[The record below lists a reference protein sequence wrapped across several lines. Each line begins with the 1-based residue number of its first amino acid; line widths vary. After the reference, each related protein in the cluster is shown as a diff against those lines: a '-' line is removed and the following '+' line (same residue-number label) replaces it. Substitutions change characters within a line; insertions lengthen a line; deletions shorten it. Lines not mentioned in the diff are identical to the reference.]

1 MSITYETMFESETF
15 SHCDN
20 PFPIQLSLINKQ
32 LPNKSKSKSNA
43 FAPLKVFKKQFS
55 HNFPTRSSN
64 SHNDLSY
71 KTLMNTIDVNYNYD
85 TKEETIYYSLSDI
98 SDLNLDDDYYDN
110 N

>member
-1 MSITYETMFESETF
+1 MSIIYETMFESETF

-32 LPNKSKSKSNA
+32 LPNNSKSNA

-55 HNFPTRSSN
+55 HKFPTRSSN
-64 SHNDLSY
+64 SNNDLSY

-85 TKEETIYYSLSDI
+85 IKDETIYYSLSDI
-98 SDLNLDDDYYDN
+98 SDLNLDDDYYN
-110 N
+110 NN